1 MQMPFFDQIID
12 DTTNEAAIVDPVA
25 PETVLEAVKA
35 SGCSLKSV
43 LTTHHH
49 WDHSG
54 GNQKLTQMVN
64 GLEVFG
70 GDDRIDALTRKV
82 TQGSSLN
89 VGGLKVQCLFTPCHT
104 QGHICY
110 FVTHQDGS
118 NPAVFTG
125 N

>member
-1 MQMPFFDQIID
+1 M
-12 DTTNEAAIVDPVA
+12 DPVA
-25 PETVLEAVKA
+25 PETVVEAVKA

-54 GNQKLTQMVN
+54 GNQKLTQLVS
-64 GLEVFG
+64 GLEVYG
-70 GDDRIDALTRKV
+70 GDDRIDAMTQRV
-82 TQGSSLN
+82 TQGTSLN
-89 VGGLKVQCLFTPCHT
+89 IGTLKVQCLFTPCHT

-125 N
+125 WSSWATYMSLFIGFE